1 MQDAVFPLRLLAWW
15 TIILPPV
22 ALVLCVFWSLLM
34 YYDKV
39 VLIVMAIT
47 HSQLPLPPQAT
58 YTHCEMTEVLPS
70 ISAVIGGFEWQRFI
84 WTFSVAI
91 TTGPR
96 LAFCYLQRANL
107 REKFNSKL
115 GAIRLNFF
123 LNCVEIVSL
132 LTLSLGKDLEK

>member
-1 MQDAVFPLRLLAWW
+1 
-15 TIILPPV
+15 
-22 ALVLCVFWSLLM
+22 
-34 YYDKV
+34 
-39 VLIVMAIT
+39 
-47 HSQLPLPPQAT
+47 
-58 YTHCEMTEVLPS
+58 MTEVLPS

-115 GAIRLNFF
+115 RAIKLNFF

-132 LTLSLGKDLEK
+132 LTLSLGKGLEKYKYVQTC

>member
-1 MQDAVFPLRLLAWW
+1 M
-15 TIILPPV
+15 
-22 ALVLCVFWSLLM
+22 ALS
-34 YYDKV
+34 
-39 VLIVMAIT
+39 
-47 HSQLPLPPQAT
+47 QAT

-115 GAIRLNFF
+115 SAIKWNFF
-123 LNCVEIVSL
+123 LNCVEIISL
-132 LTLSLGKDLEK
+132 LTLSLGKDLEKYNERN

>member
-1 MQDAVFPLRLLAWW
+1 M
-15 TIILPPV
+15 
-22 ALVLCVFWSLLM
+22 
-34 YYDKV
+34 
-39 VLIVMAIT
+39 IVIHFT
-47 HSQLPLPPQAT
+47 PQAT

-107 REKFNSKL
+107 REKFTSKL
-115 GAIRLNFF
+115 GAIKLNFF
-123 LNCVEIVSL
+123 LNCVEILSL
-132 LTLSLGKDLEK
+132 LTLSLGKDLEKCNSKLGKI

>member
-1 MQDAVFPLRLLAWW
+1 
-15 TIILPPV
+15 
-22 ALVLCVFWSLLM
+22 
-34 YYDKV
+34 
-39 VLIVMAIT
+39 
-47 HSQLPLPPQAT
+47 
-58 YTHCEMTEVLPS
+58 MTEVLPS

-115 GAIRLNFF
+115 GAIKLNFF
-123 LNCVEIVSL
+123 LNCVEILSL
-132 LTLSLGKDLEK
+132 LTLSLGKDLEKCNNNRLDKIKQMLKLWLKLINNKLF